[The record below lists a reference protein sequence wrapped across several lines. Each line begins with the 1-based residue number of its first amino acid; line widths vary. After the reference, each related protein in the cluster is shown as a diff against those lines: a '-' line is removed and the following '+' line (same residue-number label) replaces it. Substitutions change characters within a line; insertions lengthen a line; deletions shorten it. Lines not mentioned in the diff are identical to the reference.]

1 MCTHFVVQK
10 LQCCFCVC
18 CLPWSCL
25 ATLTQFVC
33 VCRPAVCLLYFHV
46 SQWVISALVIA
57 IATMRWHMPPCSL
70 CDWQDCCS
78 GKMQRMLGQVTPL
91 PLPSSSD
98 IQCVTHF
105 FPLLVLF
112 MYNKPPPEKNAA
124 KENTD
129 LFLCNIHDPA
139 HWKKMT
145 WDDKTNRSLN
155 QVIWSVSI
163 RLASMFL
170 IKQLFG
176 CFVSLHAHR
185 QESLQS
191 YFSLMLSCLEEES
204 KLWTASIHLI
214 TWLHTDFQKE
224 KKKDK
229 KKTLEKNPA
238 DLLRRQIWTLG
249 NTMTCMCGGYIWE
262 VKHSVSIQLAIGKQR
277 ALFMPV
283 YPVYACCFLC
293 KPLWNLPLS
302 QLLFSCCVH
311 LISVMSTVTDAC

>member
-78 GKMQRMLGQVTPL
+78 GKMQRMLGSHT
-91 PLPSSSD
+91 SSSSFLKWHS
-98 IQCVTHF
+98 VRHSF
-105 FPLLVLF
+105 FPLTCSV
-112 MYNKPPPEKNAA
+112 YVQQAPPEKNAA

-191 YFSLMLSCLEEES
+191 YFSPHVVMSGRRVETLNSLHTSH
-204 KLWTASIHLI
+204 HLI
-214 TWLHTDFQKE
+214 THWFSKR

-229 KKTLEKNPA
+229 KKL
-238 DLLRRQIWTLG
+238 
-249 NTMTCMCGGYIWE
+249 
-262 VKHSVSIQLAIGKQR
+262 
-277 ALFMPV
+277 
-283 YPVYACCFLC
+283 
-293 KPLWNLPLS
+293 
-302 QLLFSCCVH
+302 
-311 LISVMSTVTDAC
+311 

>member
-1 MCTHFVVQK
+1 MHHRFVVVSLMCTSIGLCMCTHFVVQK

-112 MYNKPPPEKNAA
+112 MYNKPP
-124 KENTD
+124 
-129 LFLCNIHDPA
+129 L
-139 HWKKMT
+139 
-145 WDDKTNRSLN
+145 
-155 QVIWSVSI
+155 
-163 RLASMFL
+163 
-170 IKQLFG
+170 
-176 CFVSLHAHR
+176 
-185 QESLQS
+185 
-191 YFSLMLSCLEEES
+191 
-204 KLWTASIHLI
+204 
-214 TWLHTDFQKE
+214 
-224 KKKDK
+224 
-229 KKTLEKNPA
+229 KKTQQKKTQTYSCVISTI
-238 DLLRRQIWTLG
+238 LLTERKWPEMI
-249 NTMTCMCGGYIWE
+249 
-262 VKHSVSIQLAIGKQR
+262 
-277 ALFMPV
+277 
-283 YPVYACCFLC
+283 
-293 KPLWNLPLS
+293 KPTG
-302 QLLFSCCVH
+302 V
-311 LISVMSTVTDAC
+311 

>member
-224 KKKDK
+224 KKKTK
-229 KKTLEKNPA
+229 KNSRKKPCRSIKKT
-238 DLLRRQIWTLG
+238 DLNSGKYNDMHVWGVYLRS
-249 NTMTCMCGGYIWE
+249 E
-262 VKHSVSIQLAIGKQR
+262 A
-277 ALFMPV
+277 
-283 YPVYACCFLC
+283 
-293 KPLWNLPLS
+293 
-302 QLLFSCCVH
+302 
-311 LISVMSTVTDAC
+311 